1 MNKARL
7 IQVLILAL
15 VVSLAFAGVFA
26 AGEAGEVSHV
36 DSTDD
41 VGGLYISGSGDV
53 CHVASCN
60 QPLEN
65 IATLHL

>member
-1 MNKARL
+1 MKRARL

-15 VVSLAFAGVFA
+15 VVSLAFAGVYA
-26 AGEAGEVSHV
+26 ADEAGEVSHA

-41 VGGLYISGSGDV
+41 IGGLYISGSGDV